1 VQYIIY
7 VRQIIKRQKQEKELV
22 ASSDF
27 IKRDVAEKI
36 DTYLEQDIIKV
47 VTGVRR
53 CGKSIFSFMV
63 LKEADFGYINF
74 DEKELTALENYD
86 ELLRYIQ
93 EFYGNVQY
101 LFLDEVQNL
110 ANWELWVNS
119 LHRRGYNLLI
129 TGSNAKLLSRE
140 LATHLTGRHISV
152 ELFPFSFREYLRA
165 IGFNVKADYTEEERG
180 MILNHLTKYIE
191 VGGFPEVVVKGY
203 DYTYLQMLF
212 DSIIL
217 KDVVQRYKV
226 RYADELYNL
235 AKFLVSS
242 YSNEVSYT
250 KLKNTLNLGSVHT
263 VQNYVKYLEDTYLVF
278 HLNRFS
284 FKQREQ
290 IKTPKKMYVLDNGM
304 ISALAFGLSDNKGNL
319 MENTVAVELLRR
331 KSGSSSRTELYYW
344 KDQQQREVDFV
355 VKEGP
360 DISHLIQVCYNVDDP
375 KTKGREL
382 KSLVRAAVELDCSD
396 MLVITWD
403 EEGEDEFKGSRIR
416 FVPLWKWLLG

>member
-1 VQYIIY
+1 M
-7 VRQIIKRQKQEKELV
+7 RQIIKRQKQEKELV
-22 ASSDF
+22 TSSDF
-27 IKRDVAEKI
+27 ISRDMAEKI
-36 DTYLEQDIIKV
+36 DTYLKKDLIKV

-63 LKEADFGYINF
+63 LQEADFGYINF
-74 DEKELTALENYD
+74 DEKELTTLENYD

-93 EFYGNVQY
+93 EFYGNVEY
-101 LFLDEVQNL
+101 LLLDEVQNL

-165 IGFNVKADYTEEERG
+165 VDFNVKTDYTEEERG
-180 MILNHLTKYIE
+180 MVLNHLTKYIE

-203 DYTYLQMLF
+203 DYTYLQTLF

-217 KDVVQRYKV
+217 KDVIQRYKV

-235 AKFLVSS
+235 ARFLISS

-278 HLNRFS
+278 HLDRFS

-290 IKTPKKMYVLDNGM
+290 VKSPKKMYVMDNGM
-304 ISALAFGLSDNKGNL
+304 INALAFGFSKNIGIL
-319 MENTVAVELLRR
+319 MENTVAVELIRR
-331 KSGSSSRTELYYW
+331 KSGSSSRMEVYYW

-355 VKEGP
+355 VKEGL
-360 DISHLIQVCYNVDDP
+360 DISYLIQVCYNVDDP
-375 KTKGREL
+375 KTKEREV
-382 KSLVRAAVELDCSD
+382 KSLVRAAGELDCND
-396 MLVITWD
+396 LLVITWD
-403 EEGEDEFKGSRIR
+403 EEGEEEFKGCRIR
-416 FVPLWKWLLG
+416 FVPLWKWLPG

>member
-1 VQYIIY
+1 M
-7 VRQIIKRQKQEKELV
+7 RQIIKRQKQEKELV
-22 ASSDF
+22 TSSDF
-27 IKRDVAEKI
+27 ISRDMAEKI
-36 DTYLEQDIIKV
+36 DTYLKKDLIKV

-63 LKEADFGYINF
+63 LQEADFGYINF
-74 DEKELTALENYD
+74 DEKELTTLENYD
-86 ELLRYIQ
+86 ELLRYIR
-93 EFYGNVQY
+93 EFYGNVEY
-101 LFLDEVQNL
+101 LLLDEVQNL

-129 TGSNAKLLSRE
+129 TGSNAKLLSSE

-165 IGFNVKADYTEEERG
+165 VDFNVKTDYNEEERG
-180 MILNHLTKYIE
+180 MVLNHLTKYIE

-203 DYTYLQMLF
+203 DYTYLQTLF

-235 AKFLVSS
+235 ARFLMSS

-278 HLNRFS
+278 HLDRFS

-290 IKTPKKMYVLDNGM
+290 VKSPKKMYVLDNGM
-304 ISALAFGLSDNKGNL
+304 INALAFGFSKNIGNL
-319 MENTVAVELLRR
+319 MENTVAVELIRR
-331 KSGSSSRTELYYW
+331 KSGSSSRMEVYYW

-355 VKEGP
+355 VKEGL
-360 DISHLIQVCYNVDDP
+360 DISYLIQVCYNVDDP
-375 KTKGREL
+375 KTKEREV
-382 KSLVRAAVELDCSD
+382 KSLVRAADELDCND
-396 MLVITWD
+396 LLVITWD
-403 EEGEDEFKGSRIR
+403 EEGEEEFKGCRIR
-416 FVPLWKWLLG
+416 FVPLWKWLPG